1 MLCDLISE
9 AQDGDKDA
17 MVKLIDRF
25 QPLLKKY
32 AVKLSYEDA
41 YEDAVLFFIEFIK
54 GFNLKSMNSLKDEV
68 IVSYINTSIIN
79 FYNKKIQKLIERKK
93 EIVISDLTS
102 EQAYYTEVR
111 SAKEDKTDILVEW
124 GLEKKLNQNEYRI
137 IYMVYI
143 EGYSVAEIARTSNKS
158 RQAVNQIKRRALKKL
173 KNFFYTFL

>member
-1 MLCDLISE
+1 MLYDLISG
-9 AQDGDKDA
+9 AQNGDKDA

-32 AVKLSYEDA
+32 AAKLRYEDA
-41 YEDAVLFFIEFIK
+41 YEDTVLFFIEFIK
-54 GFNLKSMNSLKDEV
+54 CFNLKSMNSLKDEV

-93 EIVISDLTS
+93 EIVISDLTR

-111 SAKEDKTDILVEW
+111 LAKEDKTDIFVEW
-124 GLEKKLNQNEYRI
+124 GFEKKLNQNEYRI

-143 EGYSVAEIARTSNKS
+143 EGYSVAEIVRTSNKS

-173 KNFFYTFL
+173 KNFFCTFL